1 MAYLYKTIQMN
12 KKDLLESIASLRHEW
27 RQARD
32 EKLSRKKDLLSG
44 GHDMA
49 AVRRDRLYRDL
60 RKRQHGVAV
69 RIVHLERTMNRKRA
83 REKEQ

>member
-1 MAYLYKTIQMN
+1 MH
-12 KKDLLESIASLRHEW
+12 KKEPLESIAALRHEW
-27 RQARD
+27 RQARE
-32 EKLSRKKDLLSG
+32 EKLSRKKDLLAG

-49 AVRRDRLYRDL
+49 TVRHDRLYRDL
-60 RKRQHGVAV
+60 RKRQHSFAV

>member
-1 MAYLYKTIQMN
+1 MQG
-12 KKDLLESIASLRHEW
+12 KDLLESIAGLRHEW

-32 EKLSRKKDLLSG
+32 EKLTRKKDILAG

-60 RKRQHGVAV
+60 RKRQHGYAV
-69 RIVHLERTMNRKRA
+69 RIIHLERTMNRKRA
-83 REKEQ
+83 REKK